1 MTFEKKEK
9 YPLSMFECFE
19 HVIVFFNYVN
29 FEHVNFAIKKK
40 NPKNNYDNANYYAS
54 LVIFQNTKM

>member
-1 MTFEKKEK
+1 
-9 YPLSMFECFE
+9 MFECFE

-40 NPKNNYDNANYYAS
+40 NPKNNYDNVNYYAS